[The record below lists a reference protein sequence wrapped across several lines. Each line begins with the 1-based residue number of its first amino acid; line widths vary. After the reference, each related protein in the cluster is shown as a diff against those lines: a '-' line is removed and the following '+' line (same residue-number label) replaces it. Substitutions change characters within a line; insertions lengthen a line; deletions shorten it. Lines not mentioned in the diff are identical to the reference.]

1 MLSFFSKQ
9 WKVFKDFW
17 NFSPKRK
24 MALKRRFMC
33 VDGDLDFC
41 EYLESLSTPL
51 GIELDQA
58 CSIESAKQKIDEG
71 IPYAA
76 FIIDSHLP
84 DGSGFELAAWIR
96 EKRGLDTPI
105 GFLSRVYQDAASF
118 RILKE
123 SLKVNYVLEKPINP
137 DEVVQLLTQLCRLE
151 KEETLEEHFPEEILA
166 EVQANYKKSILDK
179 IEHLE
184 RLIGSVQMSPS
195 VENLQT
201 LRSEIHKLAG
211 SSGSYGYAKVSC
223 LCKRLELELIQQ
235 IELAKHSKQDAE
247 WLLSLNGFFT
257 ELKFDFQITLPEE
270 KIPEPFSGSPLT
282 PIPSF
287 YLVDDIS
294 GFPEPFL
301 LEVREKWEMLIEE
314 NPQAALQ
321 KLSSS
326 EFNPQIILVKA
337 AYSAFSDLNGYLLI
351 EAMQK
356 GRENL
361 LTVYGFLIDP
371 SDYVEQSKAIKR
383 GIPFVLIKPAT
394 VQAFDF
400 LLDQSL
406 SKGAGYKIL
415 VVDDDIDSARYID
428 QSLRNLG
435 MEVRILSDS
444 LLLQETLM
452 DYQPDVLMVDINLS
466 DEKKTDILHLLK
478 KISYKKQVVALV
490 TISQEF
496 SLIKRVYGSEVD
508 DILFKP
514 LESTILQKR
523 ILSLLK
529 NRAVQVEKSQRDP
542 LTGLL
547 NASAFQEHVHKH
559 HLSTMAE
566 TPLDA
571 YVVFEID
578 HYHQLLETMGEQAF
592 EKVISKIGHAFI
604 HLLRIEEYAGYL
616 GKGRFILFFSGYH
629 FGYLI
634 MVMHAF
640 LEEVQREIKE
650 ASLSFN
656 CGIASLRHCGQ
667 IFEKFEKAFQR
678 TRSRSIELLIL
689 DEVDSKA
696 GQAQARIFDSGFQDL
711 PQLEQ
716 LFKEQGYV
724 VSVGNQIDE
733 APVKELAFEAAIL
746 LIFAGPLAG
755 VQGGE
760 LLRKLA
766 MEKNIRMPV
775 VYMPLFSENALSAL
789 LKDGLH
795 YTKNPFNM
803 MILIQA

>member
-9 WKVFKDFW
+9 WRFFKDFW
-17 NFSPKRK
+17 TFSPKRK
-24 MALKRRFMC
+24 MPLKRRFMC
-33 VDGDLDFC
+33 VDDDLDFC
-41 EYLESLSTPL
+41 DYLESLSTPL

-58 CSIESAKQKIDEG
+58 SSIESAKQKIDG
-71 IPYAA
+71 GTDYAA

-137 DEVVQLLTQLCRLE
+137 HEVIQFLSQLCRLE
-151 KEETLEEHFPEEILA
+151 KEETPFSEEMLA
-166 EVQANYKKSILDK
+166 EVKASYKKSILDK

-184 RLIGSVQMSPS
+184 RLIGSVQKSPS

-201 LRSEIHKLAG
+201 LRTEIHKLAG
-211 SSGSYGYAKVSC
+211 SSGSYGYVKVSC

-235 IELAKHSKQDAE
+235 IELAKHAKQDAE

-270 KIPEPFSGSPLT
+270 KIPEPFSCPPLT
-282 PIPSF
+282 LIPSF
-287 YLVDDIS
+287 YVVDEIS
-294 GFPEPFL
+294 EFAEPFL
-301 LEVREKWEMLIEE
+301 HDVREKWGTIIIEE
-314 NPQAALQ
+314 NPEAALM

-337 AYSAFSDLNGYLLI
+337 AYPAFPDVNGYLLI

-361 LTVYGFLIDP
+361 LTVYGFFIDP
-371 SDYVEQSKAIKR
+371 SDHLEQSKAIKR
-383 GIPFVLIKPAT
+383 GIPFLLIKPAS
-394 VQAFDF
+394 VQTFDF
-400 LLDQSL
+400 LLGQSL
-406 SKGAGYKIL
+406 GKGAGYKIL

-428 QSLRNLG
+428 QSLKNLG

-452 DYQPDVLMVDINLS
+452 SYQPDVLMVDVNLS

-478 KISYKKQVVALV
+478 RIPYKKQIVALL

-496 SLIKRVYGSEVD
+496 SLIKKIYGSEVD

-529 NRAVQVEKSQRDP
+529 KMAVQVEKGQRDP

-547 NASAFQEHVHKH
+547 NANAFQELVHKH
-559 HLSTMAE
+559 RLSTMVE
-566 TPLDA
+566 TPLDV
-571 YVVFEID
+571 YVIFEID
-578 HYHQLLETMGEQAF
+578 HYHQQLEAMGQQAV
-592 EKVISKIGHAFI
+592 EKILSKIGQSCI
-604 HLLRIEEYAGYL
+604 DLLRVEKYSGYL
-616 GKGRFILFFSGYH
+616 GKGRFVLFFSGYH
-629 FGYLI
+629 LGYLK
-634 MVMHAF
+634 MVMRSF
-640 LEEVQREIKE
+640 LEEVQSELKE

-656 CGIASLRHCGQ
+656 CGIASLRYSGQ

-678 TRSRSIELLIL
+678 ARKQSIELLIL
-689 DEVDSKA
+689 DESNTEA
-696 GQAQARIFDSGFQDL
+696 GQQAKTRLFDSGLQNF
-711 PQLEQ
+711 PQLERM
-716 LFKEQGYV
+716 FKQEGYDV
-724 VSVGNQIDE
+724 YAGNQIDE
-733 APVKELAFEAAIL
+733 AEVKELAFEEGIL

-760 LLRKLA
+760 MLRKLA
-766 MEKNIRMPV
+766 REKNIQMPV
-775 VYMPLFSENALSAL
+775 VCMPFFSENALLLL

-795 YTKNPFNM
+795 YTENPFNM
-803 MILIQA
+803 MILIEN